1 MSSFRRLGFLA
12 LVAAAV
18 GAGAIAPRPLAAQ
31 DQAVTTAAPSAA
43 VEMPATRVESAD
55 RALPGPRLA
64 PQRAPI
70 TPLLPGESRERE
82 LNVNAARRETITIPV
97 ITLLLGII
105 ILILLVD

>member
-1 MSSFRRLGFLA
+1 MSSFRRFGFLA

-18 GAGAIAPRPLAAQ
+18 GAGALAPRPLAAQ
-31 DQAVTTAAPSAA
+31 DQAVTAAAPAA
-43 VEMPATRVESAD
+43 AEPTAPRVESAGQ
-55 RALPGPRLA
+55 ALSGPRLA
-64 PQRAPI
+64 PQRAPV

-82 LNVNAARRETITIPV
+82 VNVGAARRETITIPV